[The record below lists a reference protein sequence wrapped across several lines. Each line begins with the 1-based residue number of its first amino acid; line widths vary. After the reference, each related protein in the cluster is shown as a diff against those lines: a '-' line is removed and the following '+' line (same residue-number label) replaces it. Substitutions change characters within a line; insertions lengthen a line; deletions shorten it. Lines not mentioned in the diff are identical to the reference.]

1 MNHSNHIELVKMSG
15 NLWQNM
21 YAKHYKFLPIF
32 RLAAADQAA
41 RARDKASEDPDGAGG
56 VGSSAMGKR
65 RPGGLEPGQAGPSS
79 LFILSEN
86 NVIRKTT
93 KFLIEWPYPNLRKP
107 AQYIINARYVQ
118 TTRFSFFIYE
128 FSIFSS
134 EAFYILVSFVNF
146 CVFFSLTYLLLFS
159 PNLLII

>member
-1 MNHSNHIELVKMSG
+1 
-15 NLWQNM
+15 M
-21 YAKHYKFLPIF
+21 YPKYYKFHPIF

-118 TTRFSFFIYE
+118 TTRFRFFFHE
-128 FSIFSS
+128 FSIFCYEACYIYWFHSS
-134 EAFYILVSFVNF
+134 IFVFSFH
-146 CVFFSLTYLLLFS
+146 
-159 PNLLII
+159 

>member
-1 MNHSNHIELVKMSG
+1 
-15 NLWQNM
+15 M
-21 YAKHYKFLPIF
+21 YPEYYKFHPIF

-107 AQYIINARYVQ
+107 AQYIINARYVL
-118 TTRFSFFIYE
+118 TTRFRF
-128 FSIFSS
+128 
-134 EAFYILVSFVNF
+134 
-146 CVFFSLTYLLLFS
+146 LLFMS
-159 PNLLII
+159 FLFLF

>member
-1 MNHSNHIELVKMSG
+1 MI
-15 NLWQNM
+15 
-21 YAKHYKFLPIF
+21 KFVSRF

-86 NVIRKTT
+86 NIIRKTT
-93 KFLIEWPYPNLRKP
+93 KFLIEWPYPNLPRY
-107 AQYIINARYVQ
+107 AYISY
-118 TTRFSFFIYE
+118 FLFDYY
-128 FSIFSS
+128 IFSLFRS
-134 EAFYILVSFVNF
+134 IYNVILRLFLLVFYILISVI
-146 CVFFSLTYLLLFS
+146 L
-159 PNLLII
+159 